1 MPKKK
6 WLSEN
11 VLGQEKVCHV
21 MVKMHKKQWVN
32 SVGSAVA
39 CSASQ
44 SSTLSKKYLE
54 IFISLRYS
62 VIVNK

>member
-32 SVGSAVA
+32 SVESAVA
-39 CSASQ
+39 CSSSQ

-54 IFISLRYS
+54 IFI
-62 VIVNK
+62 